1 MLRPGTALSPD
12 GAPAGAH
19 PPDSGDVGILH
30 RTQHIWSQRP
40 LPAGGLTLPC
50 YIPRTKSLV
59 SPWLVVASQRTRG
72 LSQCLGREGGR
83 HQVLPGPLWGGGCL
97 KARKSSLV
105 TICLKSLSSNPLA
118 SHTSEPLPGPKG
130 PVEVGGGPGRF
141 SGTSQTPHNAL
152 LSAGLFSSA
161 PRLLPLRTTPP
172 TFNPISGPDTS
183 SASDSGPEPR
193 GEQ

>member
-1 MLRPGTALSPD
+1 MLRPGRALPPD

-19 PPDSGDVGILH
+19 PPDSGDDGILH

-59 SPWLVVASQRTRG
+59 SPWPVVTSQRTLG

-83 HQVLPGPLWGGGCL
+83 HQVLPGPVWGGGCL

-105 TICLKSLSSNPLA
+105 TVCLKSLSSNPLA
-118 SHTSEPLPGPKG
+118 SHTAEPLPGPKG
-130 PVEVGGGPGRF
+130 PVEVGGRAREVLRNQPDP
-141 SGTSQTPHNAL
+141 SQRSPPCWTFL
-152 LSAGLFSSA
+152 LS
-161 PRLLPLRTTPP
+161 PTTPSPKNQPP
-172 TFNPISGPDTS
+172 TFTPISGPDTS